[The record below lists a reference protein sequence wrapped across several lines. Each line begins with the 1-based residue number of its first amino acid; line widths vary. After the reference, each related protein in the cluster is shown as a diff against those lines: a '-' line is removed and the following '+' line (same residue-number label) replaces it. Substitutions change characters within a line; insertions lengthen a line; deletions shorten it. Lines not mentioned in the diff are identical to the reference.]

1 MELQEAIDH
10 AREVTTR
17 ENVCESCRGEHGQLA
32 DWLEELKSIR
42 EILGDC
48 DLDRLAVMMNQCMS
62 MRDEVAERFRLTAKI
77 PLDRLKDLV
86 ELEKNI
92 PHVCR
97 FCVGCEMEPKD
108 GHGCDEYDSFVFS
121 TRHLWELVGADRDGR
136 CVVLPQKTVFELT
149 WDAGPGCDLIC
160 PISIDGEGQCDFC
173 DHGKLFVYEQECRQE
188 HLDRIGKTI
197 FLTREDAEAAMKGE
211 GNG

>member
-1 MELQEAIDH
+1 MHTQMARHQGGINVKRITYMDAGKWRMRIGDTEYSGKDVDRIAAI
-10 AREVTTR
+10 
-17 ENVCESCRGEHGQLA
+17 ENL
-32 DWLEELKSIR
+32 
-42 EILGDC
+42 LGD
-48 DLDRLAVMMNQCMS
+48 DYD
-62 MRDEVAERFRLTAKI
+62 
-77 PLDRLKDLV
+77 LDRLKDLV
-86 ELEKNI
+86 ELAKNI

-108 GHGCDEYDSFVFS
+108 GHGCDKYDSFVFS
-121 TRHLWELVGADRDGR
+121 TRRLRELVEADRDGR

-211 GNG
+211 KDG